1 MLPPHNRAYLD
12 LVFVSS
18 PKTCALSFYRCVI
31 PWVKKNSKSTDIEIC
46 AVGKFTK
53 LTKML
58 SAQYELQ

>member
-1 MLPPHNRAYLD
+1 MCIIFLQMCHSLGQKE
-12 LVFVSS
+12 FQ
-18 PKTCALSFYRCVI
+18 I
-31 PWVKKNSKSTDIEIC
+31 STDIEIC